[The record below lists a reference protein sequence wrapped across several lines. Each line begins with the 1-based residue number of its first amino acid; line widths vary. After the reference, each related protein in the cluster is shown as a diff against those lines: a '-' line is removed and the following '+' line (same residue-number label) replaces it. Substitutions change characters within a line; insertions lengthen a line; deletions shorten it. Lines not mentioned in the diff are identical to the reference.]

1 MKVEIAPEYRTL
13 SRRILASIF
22 DELLLLPLTVLYL
35 VVYNS
40 DVSPLSRMV
49 WFVVVALA
57 PFFYSVFM
65 HHKYGK
71 TLGKLSEDLLVT
83 SLDGN
88 LPSWRQAIQR
98 NIIFIAILAV
108 VLFYDLPKV
117 RTYGQQTG
125 LSIPFEDPLRR
136 FNAFYAWG
144 FWRIIQGITAF
155 FDRRSRGIH
164 DYLGQTVVI
173 IPTKLVNNSRQRQ
186 SLLFLLL
193 LLCVTVAAQVGQAV
207 KSTKPIEYLSDFQV
221 QINSPIDST
230 VIKPHESVPIDWIIS
245 PAPHGYFHAD
255 VYFATDPNFEHRFDG
270 YGQGNAVHNLG
281 GVMRKQAE
289 FQWHL
294 QVEEDDLPMI
304 PTKIYLQIKISSSLT
319 ETETVT
325 SNIVMLNVAR

>member
-1 MKVEIAPEYRTL
+1 MLGDSGE
-13 SRRILASIF
+13 SI
-22 DELLLLPLTVLYL
+22 
-35 VVYNS
+35 
-40 DVSPLSRMV
+40 
-49 WFVVVALA
+49 
-57 PFFYSVFM
+57 
-65 HHKYGK
+65 K
-71 TLGKLSEDLLVT
+71 
-83 SLDGN
+83 
-88 LPSWRQAIQR
+88 
-98 NIIFIAILAV
+98 
-108 VLFYDLPKV
+108 
-117 RTYGQQTG
+117 
-125 LSIPFEDPLRR
+125 
-136 FNAFYAWG
+136 
-144 FWRIIQGITAF
+144 GITAF

-173 IPTKLVNNSRQRQ
+173 IPTKLVNNSRQRH

-193 LLCVTVAAQVGQAV
+193 LLCVTVGAQVGQAV
-207 KSTKPIEYLSDFQV
+207 QSTKPIEYLSDFQV

-294 QVEEDDLPMI
+294 QVEEDDLPTI
-304 PTKIYLQIKISSSLT
+304 PTKIYLQIKIRSSLT

-325 SNIVMLNVAR
+325 SNIVMLNVVR